1 MNLKHRTQQAY
12 GFVIAI
18 LLCTTLSSAHAA
30 DDTSGFYQTFTAN
43 QESHTVN
50 EAVNRAADERKPLL
64 LILGADWCHDS
75 RALAGYF
82 DTPEV
87 KKAAQ
92 SFEVLSVDVGYL
104 EDKSDWLQQFAYPAY
119 FATPTVLAIDP
130 VSKTVLNR
138 ESLVKWQSAHNES
151 ALILADYLSSMNTDS
166 EVHAAKTETPVPL
179 AQFELQQ
186 ANVLYAHYNQ
196 LGALLKLEDEGQ
208 DVPEL
213 NEKWREVKAFRVQ
226 LQKDLIR
233 LHSSNGISEPLPTYP
248 AISWSK

>member
-1 MNLKHRTQQAY
+1 MSLSHNIKLAY
-12 GFVIAI
+12 SLIIATF
-18 LLCTTLSSAHAA
+18 LCVTLSTANAA
-30 DDTSGFYQTFTAN
+30 DDSGGFYQTFGAL
-43 QESHTVN
+43 QESHKVD
-50 EAVNRAADERKPLL
+50 EALNRAVDKKQPLL

-82 DTPEV
+82 DAPEV
-87 KKAAQ
+87 KKAAER
-92 SFEVLSVDVGYL
+92 FEVLPVDVGYL
-104 EDKSDWLQQFAYPAY
+104 ENKSDWLQQFAYPAY

-151 ALILADYLSSMNTDS
+151 ALVLADYLSSIIADS
-166 EVHAAKTETPVPL
+166 KIDTAKTVPPIPL
-179 AQFELQQ
+179 AQFEQQQ
-186 ANVLYAHYNQ
+186 ANVLYTHYNK

-213 NEKWREVKAFRVQ
+213 NEMWREVKAFRVQ

-233 LHSSNGISEPLPTYP
+233 LHNGSDISEPLPTYP
-248 AISWSK
+248 VISWN